1 MVFESSSEKYNGH
14 SMTQLQKEGTAV
26 NNVVRVTGQV
36 LAVGNGA
43 VGKTSIAKMLQE
55 YKPAVSN
62 YEEIISRI
70 RRTNNL
76 EFEFLVSEIS
86 QGKTKFSVVSQILVP
101 PGQKKTEV
109 GKAGR
114 NFEQVMDLY
123 RFHIKSVDI
132 IILTY
137 NISARDSFIDL
148 KYWLNAVNG
157 FYGPTTN
164 FLLVG
169 THLDLAASNR
179 RVQHEDIKKGQEQIE
194 HYFKMKMPDWRGSCF
209 AVEISNLNGKN
220 MEKLEFLISKSILW
234 ARGHVSA
241 DEFIESYN
249 FLFQSAGYY

>member
-1 MVFESSSEKYNGH
+1 
-14 SMTQLQKEGTAV
+14 MTQLQNEKTTV
-26 NNVVRVTGQV
+26 DNVVRVTGQV

-43 VGKTSIAKMLQE
+43 VGKTSFARMLQA
-55 YKPAVSN
+55 YKPTVSN
-62 YEEIISRI
+62 YEEIITKV

-86 QGKTKFSVVSQILVP
+86 QGKTKYSVVAQILVP

-114 NFEQVMDLY
+114 TFEQVMELY
-123 RFHIKSVDI
+123 RFHIRSVDI

-137 NISARDSFIDL
+137 NLSARDSFIDL
-148 KYWLNAVNG
+148 KYWLNAVSG
-157 FYGPTTN
+157 FYSDTTN

-169 THLDLAASNR
+169 THLDKAAESR
-179 RVQHEDIKKGQEQIE
+179 KVQQEDIDKGQQQIE
-194 HYFKMKMPDWRGSCF
+194 QFFQMKMPEWKGSCF
-209 AVEISNLNGKN
+209 TVEISNLNGQN

-234 ARGHVSA
+234 ARGHLTA

-249 FLFQSAGYY
+249 YLFQSQTYY

>member
-1 MVFESSSEKYNGH
+1 M
-14 SMTQLQKEGTAV
+14 MTQLQNENTAV
-26 NNVVRVTGQV
+26 DNVVRVTGQV

-55 YKPAVSN
+55 YKPSVSN
-62 YEEIISRI
+62 YENIISKI

-86 QGKTKFSVVSQILVP
+86 QGKTRYSVVSQILVP
-101 PGQKKTEV
+101 PGQKKTEM

-114 NFEQVMDLY
+114 TFEQVMDLY

-137 NISARDSFIDL
+137 NISARNSFIDL

-157 FYGPTTN
+157 YYNPTTN

-169 THLDLAASNR
+169 THLDQADEYRKVLPA
-179 RVQHEDIKKGQEQIE
+179 DIEKGQSQIE
-194 HYFKMKMPDWRGSCF
+194 QFFKMKMPDWKGSCF
-209 AVEISNLNGKN
+209 AVEISNINGKN

-234 ARGHVSA
+234 ARGHLSA
-241 DEFIESYN
+241 KEFMESYN
-249 FLFQSAGYY
+249 FLFQSNGYY